1 MQIIVDI
8 GNTDIVF
15 GLYHQDRWQQLWRYP
30 STAYEEAESFLQ
42 QKLDDLHTE
51 MPIEQVVLSS
61 VVPKATRTIQD
72 VLTRLFKRIPILI
85 GPDLFRRLPMQV
97 AKPDE
102 IGSDLVANAYAAWL
116 RYQSAC
122 IVVDF
127 GTALT
132 FTAISHQ
139 GHLLGVAIAPGLKT
153 AMYALFSKAAQL
165 PEVPLELPDIA
176 IGTSTPHAIQS
187 GILLG
192 YVGLVKEML
201 QRFREEL
208 KGDGDTEQ
216 VILCIATG
224 GLSSVLTPLQQEFDQ
239 IDKTLTLDGLRLLGE
254 FAATL

>member
-15 GLYHQDRWQQLWRYP
+15 GLYDQGSWQHLWRHP
-30 STAYEEAESFLQ
+30 SAAYEEAENFLQ
-42 QKLDDLHTE
+42 QKRNDLD
-51 MPIEQVVLSS
+51 IEVEKVFLSS
-61 VVPKATRTIQD
+61 VVPQATNTVYDI
-72 VLTRLFKRIPILI
+72 LARLFRQQPIMI
-85 GPDLFRRLPMQV
+85 GPDLFRRLPMQIT
-97 AKPDE
+97 KPDE

-122 IVVDF
+122 VIVDF

-132 FTAISHQ
+132 FTAVSHI

-165 PEVPLELPDIA
+165 PEVPLELPDTA
-176 IGTSTPHAIQS
+176 IGQSTPHAIQS

-208 KGDGDTEQ
+208 SGESDQ
-216 VILCIATG
+216 RVYAIATG
-224 GLSSVLTPLQQEFDQ
+224 GLSRILTPLQQEFDL
-239 IDKTLTLDGLRLLGE
+239 IDQTWTLDGLRLLGE
-254 FAATL
+254 YAETL